1 MPCGSC
7 GKRRR
12 SFKNKLAKAAKQP
25 LPLLTKEI
33 KTRAEKIEA
42 RKQKI
47 ESRRKRMAARNA
59 RIVMRNN
66 AIRRANNENNT

>member
-12 SFKNKLAKAAKQP
+12 VFKDKLAKAIKRSP
-25 LPLLTKEI
+25 PFSTKEI

-42 RKQKI
+42 RKKRI
-47 ESRRKRMAARNA
+47 EARKKRMAARNA
-59 RIVMRNN
+59 RIIMKNN
-66 AIRRANNENNT
+66 VIRRVNES